1 MIKYYL
7 TDIIYLENNK
17 LYHNEKLIKDHN
29 WHKLLS
35 EYGWKKLH
43 IQWIKKLNKYL
54 KEMNVSDLIPR
65 VSNSSFKNSLF
76 GCLDCGGDGDCF
88 LHCLCYALNSKN
100 IDTIVQEYDI
110 HKLRNNISDM
120 ITYDKYNEII
130 NIYKILVDSDD
141 FDEDWDPYT
150 IQFNEFKKK
159 IIEGGNEYW
168 CDNILINMIRVLLNI
183 NIIILNSNE
192 IENKYYHYPILYQY
206 DKNLNTILLLYENNH
221 HFKLI
226 GYFYQNNMITYFD
239 KNNIPNEILKLIQYL

>member
-1 MIKYYL
+1 
-7 TDIIYLENNK
+7 
-17 LYHNEKLIKDHN
+17 
-29 WHKLLS
+29 
-35 EYGWKKLH
+35 
-43 IQWIKKLNKYL
+43 
-54 KEMNVSDLIPR
+54 
-65 VSNSSFKNSLF
+65 
-76 GCLDCGGDGDCF
+76 
-88 LHCLCYALNSKN
+88 
-100 IDTIVQEYDI
+100 
-110 HKLRNNISDM
+110 M

-168 CDNILINMIRVLLNI
+168 CDNILINMIRDLLNI
-183 NIIILNSNE
+183 NIIILNSN
-192 IENKYYHYPILYQY
+192 ENKYYHYPILYQY